1 MKLIDIAEYILLS
14 FTNDKFKIIMSS
26 LGIIIGVFAI
36 VAMLSVGN
44 AMYTTILDNFA
55 SEGSDAIIVLPF
67 SFSQSSDKEAA
78 TFLDKDVKALE
89 NTVGVKSVSARNDG
103 RGTLSFR
110 NDNIST
116 QFTAVMPLKE
126 TSLANKIEMGR
137 FLTKSDTSAIVIGKD
152 ISEKMFRIDLKPGS
166 RVSLKDPAS
175 GNIKDF
181 TVVGVLKKD
190 DGGGQLLRDNTDS
203 MVIMTHKSLE
213 ELGNVRSYSYSRLIV
228 VVNDKDKIQEVS
240 EDVDTTLQR
249 LHKKEGFSLFM
260 PTAFLDTLKSTLS
273 VLKYG
278 LAGFA
283 AISLLVGGIGISNVM
298 MLTVKERVKEIG
310 VMKAVGAKTSD
321 IRLLFLME
329 SGFLGLISAVI
340 GIVVVVVLAKLA
352 SIIVKIDI
360 PVTAESIIIGIVF
373 GVMTT
378 VIAGVYPASKAAK
391 LDPIEALRQE

>member
-36 VAMLSVGN
+36 VAMLSVGD
-44 AMYTTILDNFA
+44 AMYATILDNFA
-55 SEGSDAIIVLPF
+55 EEGSDVIVIFPF

-89 NTVGVKSVSARNDG
+89 NTKGVKSVFARNNG
-103 RGTLSFR
+103 FGTLSFR

-116 QFTAVMPLKE
+116 QLTAVMPLKE
-126 TSLANKIEMGR
+126 TDLLDKVEIGR
-137 FLTKSDTSAIVIGKD
+137 FLVKSDTSAIVIGND

-166 RVSLKDPAS
+166 RVSLKDPTS
-175 GNIKDF
+175 GNTKEF
-181 TVVGVLKKD
+181 TVAGVLKKD
-190 DGGGQLLRDNTDS
+190 EGGGQIFRDSTDS
-203 MVIMTHKSLE
+203 MVIMTHRSLE
-213 ELGNVRSYSYSRLIV
+213 ELADVRSYSYSQLFV

-240 EDVDTTLQR
+240 EDVDRTLQR
-249 LHKKEGFSLFM
+249 LHKKEGYSLFM

-278 LAGFA
+278 LGGFA

-298 MLTVKERVKEIG
+298 MLTVKERVNEIG

-329 SGFLGLISAVI
+329 SGFLGLISAI
-340 GIVVVVVLAKLA
+340 LGIVAVLILAKVA
-352 SIIVKIDI
+352 SIIAKFDI
-360 PVTAESIIIGIVF
+360 PVTMESIVFGMVF

-391 LDPIEALRQE
+391 LDPIEALRRE

>member
-152 ISEKMFRIDLKPGS
+152 ISDKMFRIDLKPGS

-190 DGGGQLLRDNTDS
+190 DGAGQLLRDNTC
-203 MVIMTHKSLE
+203 
-213 ELGNVRSYSYSRLIV
+213 
-228 VVNDKDKIQEVS
+228 
-240 EDVDTTLQR
+240 
-249 LHKKEGFSLFM
+249 
-260 PTAFLDTLKSTLS
+260 
-273 VLKYG
+273 
-278 LAGFA
+278 
-283 AISLLVGGIGISNVM
+283 LLY
-298 MLTVKERVKEIG
+298 
-310 VMKAVGAKTSD
+310 TSPSPRD
-321 IRLLFLME
+321 
-329 SGFLGLISAVI
+329 
-340 GIVVVVVLAKLA
+340 
-352 SIIVKIDI
+352 
-360 PVTAESIIIGIVF
+360 
-373 GVMTT
+373 
-378 VIAGVYPASKAAK
+378 
-391 LDPIEALRQE
+391 

>member
-190 DGGGQLLRDNTDS
+190 DGAGQLLRDNTDS